1 MYHVAITGASGPVMG
16 LRLIE
21 ELLHHGKDVGAV
33 VSPDARITMGHEL
46 FGGNPVPD
54 TIDEMFKALGKEVK
68 TGQLHEYQPHDFFTP
83 LASGTA
89 PFKAM
94 IIVPCSMKTLAAVAH
109 GYSDSL
115 VTRGA
120 DVALKEGRPLILVP
134 RETPLSLVH
143 IENLGA
149 VKRAGADIVMPVPGF
164 YTFPKSVDD
173 VIDFIVGKI
182 LNLLDIEHDLFP
194 RWGE

>member
-21 ELLHHGKDVGAV
+21 ELLHKGKDVGAV
-33 VSPDARITMGHEL
+33 VSPDARVTMGYEL

-54 TIDEMFKALGKEVK
+54 TVDEILKALGKEVK
-68 TGQLHEYQPHDFFTP
+68 TGRLHEYQPHDYFTP
-83 LASGTA
+83 LASGTGKFEA
-89 PFKAM
+89 LV
-94 IIVPCSMKTLAAVAH
+94 IVPCSMKTLAAVAH
-109 GYSDSL
+109 GYGDSL
-115 VTRGA
+115 ITRGA
-120 DVALKEGRPLILVP
+120 DVALKEGRQLILVP

-173 VIDFIVGKI
+173 VIDFITGKI

-194 RWGE
+194 MWGE